1 MILPRR
7 VTFRMADGSLME
19 TGRIF
24 TESDED
30 AIRHETETMT
40 LNMADPV
47 FAAVIG
53 DGSWHAVSVRV
64 EIGLPAFATSVNT
77 WSDGKR
83 TTCSGNHTLFVFSWR
98 FPDIT
103 S

>member
-1 MILPRR
+1 MILPRF
-7 VTFRMADGSLME
+7 VTFRMDDGSLIE

-24 TESDED
+24 TASDED

-40 LNMADPV
+40 CNMADPI

-53 DGSWHAVSVRV
+53 ATPERVASVRV
-64 EIGLPAFATSVNT
+64 EIELPAFAVSVNA
-77 WSDGKR
+77 WSDGR
-83 TTCSGNHTLFVFSWR
+83 RVVSLGNHTLSVFPWR
-98 FPDIT
+98 FPEIA